1 MLILNRQG
9 EEPAVWWNYC
19 CFLEKEHVAES
30 SLQAI
35 LTYQAEYLVGLPE
48 YVLLFTFLNKPRE
61 DTTCKGQ
68 QGCFALLFTVAGH
81 QRSMVPPGRGSSLF
95 HVVQGSSPKDFHLRV
110 FFPRKGGLCKIPVV
124 NTNSCN
130 EETQGS
136 VQFCTYST
144 PLSSRAKV
152 LGDQRS

>member
-1 MLILNRQG
+1 M
-9 EEPAVWWNYC
+9 
-19 CFLEKEHVAES
+19 ES
-30 SLQAI
+30 L
-35 LTYQAEYLVGLPE
+35 
-48 YVLLFTFLNKPRE
+48 LLFGERACCRVL
-61 DTTCKGQ
+61 TTSHPYIPGWVLSWSSRVRLTLHLPQ
-68 QGCFALLFTVAGH
+68 QAKRRYHLQRAARALLFFFYFFYFYLPYFSQWQDTKG
-81 QRSMVPPGRGSSLF
+81 GW
-95 HVVQGSSPKDFHLRV
+95 FHLEEALLSFMWSKEV
-110 FFPRKGGLCKIPVV
+110 HPKIFISEFFFPRKGGLCKIPVV

>member
-1 MLILNRQG
+1 MLQSPHYKPSLHTRLSTQLVFQSTSYSSPSSTSQEKIPLAKGSKGVLPYFSQWQDTKG
-9 EEPAVWWNYC
+9 GWFHLEE
-19 CFLEKEHVAES
+19 
-30 SLQAI
+30 
-35 LTYQAEYLVGLPE
+35 
-48 YVLLFTFLNKPRE
+48 
-61 DTTCKGQ
+61 
-68 QGCFALLFTVAGH
+68 ALLSFMWSKEVH
-81 QRSMVPPGRGSSLF
+81 
-95 HVVQGSSPKDFHLRV
+95 PKIFISEF

-152 LGDQRS
+152 LGDQRSQSRELGSTLNKIW